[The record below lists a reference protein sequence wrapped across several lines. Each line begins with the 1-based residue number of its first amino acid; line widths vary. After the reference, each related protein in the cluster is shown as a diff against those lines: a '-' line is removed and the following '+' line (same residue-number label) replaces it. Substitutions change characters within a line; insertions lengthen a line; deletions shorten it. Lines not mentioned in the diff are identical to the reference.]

1 MSKSKPCPL
10 AELQPGFRLWL
21 SRRSG
26 GVFGPGKC
34 RLLEAIHREGSLR
47 AAADS
52 LGISYRKAWGD
63 LRDAEQAL
71 GVSFLTR
78 TRGGA
83 KGGQSSLNDTGKK
96 WCAGYRRFEA
106 KIEKSVG
113 KAFARWLSEME
124 K

>member
-1 MSKSKPCPL
+1 VSKPNLCPL
-10 AELQPGFRLWL
+10 ADVAPGFRLWL
-21 SRRSG
+21 SRG
-26 GVFGPGKC
+26 PGAVFGPGKC
-34 RLLEAIHREGSLR
+34 RLLEAIDREGSLR

-63 LRDAEQAL
+63 LRTAERAL

-83 KGGQSSLNDTGKK
+83 HGGQSALNDTGKK

-106 KIEKSVG
+106 QLRKSMDA
-113 KAFARWLSEME
+113 AFVSWLSEME
-124 K
+124 E